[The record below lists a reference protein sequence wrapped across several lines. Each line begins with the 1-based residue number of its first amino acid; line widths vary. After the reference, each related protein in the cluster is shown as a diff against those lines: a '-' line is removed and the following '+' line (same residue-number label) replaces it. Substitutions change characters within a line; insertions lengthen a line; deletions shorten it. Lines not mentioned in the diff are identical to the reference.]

1 MDDIENKEILRV
13 TACVKATFHTMM
25 DVEPRIQRQLEH
37 LVPGSEFRSKSRIL
51 SFSIWGRYVLAVVAE
66 QLRYLPEA
74 PQVVVAYTKI
84 RLLYRTVV
92 ETNGV

>member
-13 TACVKATFHTMM
+13 TACVEAPFHTMM

-37 LVPGSEFRSKSRIL
+37 LVPGSEFRSKL
-51 SFSIWGRYVLAVVAE
+51 NFSIWGRYVLAVVAE

-74 PQVVVAYTKI
+74 PQVVVASTKI

-92 ETNGV
+92 ETNDV